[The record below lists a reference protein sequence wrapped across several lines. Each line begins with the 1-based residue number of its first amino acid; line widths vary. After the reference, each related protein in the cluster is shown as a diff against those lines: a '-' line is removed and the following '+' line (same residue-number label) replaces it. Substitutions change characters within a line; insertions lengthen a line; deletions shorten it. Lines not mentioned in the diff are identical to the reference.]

1 MVKTTTQA
9 AQAFNGANGAK
20 ANINVAAMH
29 AFINANGMGN
39 VALQFT
45 PNALANG
52 VLFGGGK
59 LWAVMQPN
67 KQGVISARGLMLW
80 ACVNG
85 VPQHTVK
92 GVQCY
97 NVGGISTKVPSKLTA
112 TPLVQCHAAMHVTGT
127 HPNGVLKG
135 GSGVMCNANSAH
147 TNQNAVAAILNGGFN
162 LSAQT
167 ANTYGTAFGK
177 LVLAG

>member
-1 MVKTTTQA
+1 MVNKTTQA
-9 AQAFNGANGAK
+9 AQAFNGANGA
-20 ANINVAAMH
+20 AGNINVAAMH

-92 GVQCY
+92 GVKCF
-97 NVGGISTKVPSKLTA
+97 NVAGINTKVPSKLTA
-112 TPLVQCHAAMHVTGT
+112 TPLVQCHAAMHIAGT
-127 HPNGVLKG
+127 HANGVLKG
-135 GSGVMCNANSAH
+135 GSGVLCNANSAH
-147 TNQNAVAAILNGGFN
+147 TNQNAVAAILNGAFA
-162 LSAQT
+162 LSSQT
-167 ANTYGTAFGK
+167 VATYGTAFGK
-177 LVLAG
+177 LVLAS

>member
-1 MVKTTTQA
+1 MVNKTTQA
-9 AQAFNGANGAK
+9 AQAFNGANGATN
-20 ANINVAAMH
+20 ATNVAAMV
-29 AFINANGMGN
+29 AFINANGIGN

-67 KQGVISARGLMLW
+67 KQGVISARGIMLW

-85 VPQHTVK
+85 VPMHTVK
-92 GVQCY
+92 GVKCF
-97 NVGGISTKVPSKLTA
+97 NVAGISTKLPTKLTP
-112 TPLVQCHAAMHVTGT
+112 TPLVQCHAAMHIAGT

-135 GSGVMCNANSAH
+135 GSGVRCNPNSAH
-147 TNQNAVAAILNGGFN
+147 TTQNAVAAILNGGFN
-162 LSAQT
+162 LSSQT
-167 ANTYGTAFGK
+167 VATYGTAFGK
-177 LVLAG
+177 LVVTG

>member
-1 MVKTTTQA
+1 MVNTTTQA
-9 AQAFNGANGAK
+9 AQAFNGANGA
-20 ANINVAAMH
+20 AGNINVAAMH

-39 VALQFT
+39 VALQVT
-45 PNALANG
+45 TNALANG

-92 GVQCY
+92 GVKCF
-97 NVGGISTKVPSKLTA
+97 NVAGISTKLPAKLAAVPM
-112 TPLVQCHAAMHVTGT
+112 AAIQAAHQHWDASVFA
-127 HPNGVLKG
+127 
-135 GSGVMCNANSAH
+135 NAASSH
-147 TNQNAVAAILNGGFN
+147 TNQNAVAAVLNGGFN
-162 LSAQT
+162 LSSQT

-177 LVLAG
+177 LVLAS